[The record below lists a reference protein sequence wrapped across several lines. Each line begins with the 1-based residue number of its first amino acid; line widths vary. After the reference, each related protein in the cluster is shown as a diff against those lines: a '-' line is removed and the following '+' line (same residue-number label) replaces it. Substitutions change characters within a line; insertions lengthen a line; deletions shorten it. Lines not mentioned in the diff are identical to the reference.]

1 MLSSRKLC
9 AYLLAETLLEM
20 LIVCTLLIIFYE
32 NQRQFTMYEKKEY
45 SVLKDSQKTLNI
57 SKKLL
62 LVGQG
67 GLSSDEK
74 SLLDVYS
81 KTQFRESEQ

>member
-32 NQRQFTMYEKKEY
+32 NQRQFTMYEKKE
-45 SVLKDSQKTLNI
+45 
-57 SKKLL
+57 
-62 LVGQG
+62 
-67 GLSSDEK
+67 
-74 SLLDVYS
+74 
-81 KTQFRESEQ
+81 

>member
-1 MLSSRKLC
+1 M
-9 AYLLAETLLEM
+9 AETLLEM

-74 SLLDVYS
+74 RLLDVYS